1 MHGQVRLDL
10 VCTQHIVKCVAI
22 MRITT
27 LHTQPPSTRKSSG
40 GDTTCFCFGFQM
52 QRHEDGKDS
61 VGAQYWRSYYSWRL
75 PSTFLNGEFLAE
87 IESVAGSANIIGGS
101 NLMAL
106 AASCFLAN
114 HFWGVDCKA
123 ARQCSY
129 LWTNCR

>member
-1 MHGQVRLDL
+1 
-10 VCTQHIVKCVAI
+10 
-22 MRITT
+22 
-27 LHTQPPSTRKSSG
+27 
-40 GDTTCFCFGFQM
+40 M

-61 VGAQYWRSYYSWRL
+61 VGDQYWRSYYSWRL